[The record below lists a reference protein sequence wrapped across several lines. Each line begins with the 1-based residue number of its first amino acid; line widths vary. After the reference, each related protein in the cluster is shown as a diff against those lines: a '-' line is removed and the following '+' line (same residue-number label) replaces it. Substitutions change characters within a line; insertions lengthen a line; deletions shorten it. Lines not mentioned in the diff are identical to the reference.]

1 LATLEMFND
10 KFGLVGLFSSLI
22 IAILVGW
29 SVYGRLQNRAES
41 TISGRQEK
49 GVKKTIHPSFIDT
62 SVSVTKE
69 SEFPGDWFTGRDVFS
84 LERRAIFS
92 KVRLEK
98 EKKEEKKKK
107 KKKIS

>member
-1 LATLEMFND
+1 MFND
-10 KFGLVGLFSSLI
+10 KFGLGGLFSSLI
-22 IAILVGW
+22 IAILVGRF
-29 SVYGRLQNRAES
+29 VYGRLQNRAES

-49 GVKKTIHPSFIDT
+49 NVKKTIHPSFTDA

-69 SEFPGDWFTGRDVFS
+69 SEFPGDWFTGKDVFS

-98 EKKEEKKKK
+98 GEGKRRKKTEA
-107 KKKIS
+107 S